1 MASLFLTIEKIVLT
15 NIVKLRLLILMK
27 IHPVVNVSKV
37 VRYRE
42 LVKEYKIEKPK
53 SVKVNREEE

>member
-1 MASLFLTIEKIVLT
+1 
-15 NIVKLRLLILMK
+15 MK

-53 SVKVNREEE
+53 SVKVNREEEQEVKIMLNKRIM